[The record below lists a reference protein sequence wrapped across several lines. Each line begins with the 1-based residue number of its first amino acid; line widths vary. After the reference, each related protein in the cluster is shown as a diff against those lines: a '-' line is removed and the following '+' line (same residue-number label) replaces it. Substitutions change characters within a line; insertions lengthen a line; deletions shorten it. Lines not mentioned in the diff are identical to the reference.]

1 MVTVPPGHWI
11 TLPAASQE
19 KPGVEIRFVNGSTVS
34 DTTGPLPLVTFCDS
48 RLPNPSY
55 VQLSPHSGPVVAAIS
70 RPSQPLKPGRT
81 KCSAKPAFAKL
92 AGYPGQGLLMLRPDY
107 RPLHQ

>member
-19 KPGVEIRFVNGSTVS
+19 KPGVEIRFVAAFTVS
-34 DTTGPLPLVTFCDS
+34 HTTGPLPFVTFCDS

-55 VQLSPHSGPVVAAIS
+55 VQLRPHCGPVVAAAIS
-70 RPSQPLKPGRT
+70 RPIWLYWSR
-81 KCSAKPAFAKL
+81 
-92 AGYPGQGLLMLRPDY
+92 AGPRRFQFFGCVQRRDRSRRSP
-107 RPLHQ
+107 

>member
-19 KPGVEIRFVNGSTVS
+19 KPGVEIRFVNGPTVS
-34 DTTGPLPLVTFCDS
+34 ETTGPLPLVTFCDS

-55 VQLSPHSGPVVAAIS
+55 VQPSPHCGPLPGASRERLERKASPNSPCGRQPSAIE
-70 RPSQPLKPGRT
+70 
-81 KCSAKPAFAKL
+81 A
-92 AGYPGQGLLMLRPDY
+92 
-107 RPLHQ
+107 

>member
-34 DTTGPLPLVTFCDS
+34 DTTRRPPRLCWAQKSLLSSIYISDS
-48 RLPNPSY
+48 IRVCN
-55 VQLSPHSGPVVAAIS
+55 H
-70 RPSQPLKPGRT
+70 
-81 KCSAKPAFAKL
+81 
-92 AGYPGQGLLMLRPDY
+92 
-107 RPLHQ
+107 H